1 LATAWCNGLQS
12 SCAHLQSSVEKLQAS
27 VTQRCVNSIPSSNFA
42 SFLEDVNDQVSS
54 VTADVEFLEAMTT
67 DTLSFEEL
75 LANCTELYKQT
86 EAGISVLET
95 QLVQY
100 GYIPG
105 SQQVVDPKHAEP
117 FVS

>member
-1 LATAWCNGLQS
+1 LVTISAAECENLLTVWNGLFFWVS
-12 SCAHLQSSVEKLQAS
+12 G
-27 VTQRCVNSIPSSNFA
+27 SNFA
-42 SFLEDVNDQVSS
+42 SFLEDVNYQVSS
-54 VTADVEFLEAMTT
+54 VTADVEFLETMTT
-67 DTLSFEEL
+67 DTISFEEL

-105 SQQVVDPKHAEP
+105 SQQVVDPKHVEP
-117 FVS
+117 FFS